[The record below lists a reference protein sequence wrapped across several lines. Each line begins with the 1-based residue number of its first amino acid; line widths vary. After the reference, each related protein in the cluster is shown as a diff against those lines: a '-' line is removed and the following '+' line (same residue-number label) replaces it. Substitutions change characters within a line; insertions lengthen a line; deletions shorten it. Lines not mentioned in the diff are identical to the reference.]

1 MKTQIFR
8 WLLCA
13 AGLFALTACDSN
25 NDNDSSGDNTKQE
38 STNYPS
44 EVPTTVAQALAS
56 LYPSAS
62 YVSSETLPDGRLVV
76 TINDGNIQKEAY
88 FTSDNQWIQ
97 TQWPVTEASLPAA
110 VSNALAND
118 AAFEGY
124 TFDFGYFIEYPS
136 GENAYNLHL
145 KKEGS
150 LDMVVNLAPD
160 GSMILG

>member
-1 MKTQIFR
+1 MKTRISR

-13 AGLFALTACDSN
+13 GALFTLIACDSN
-25 NDNDSSGDNTKQE
+25 NDNNNGGDNTKPE
-38 STNYPS
+38 STDYPA
-44 EVPTTVAQALAS
+44 EVPASVAQALVT

-62 YVSSETLPDGRLVV
+62 YVSSEALPDGRFVV
-76 TINDGNIQKEAY
+76 TINDGDTQKEAY
-88 FTSDNQWIQ
+88 FTSNDQWIQ
-97 TQWPVTEASLPAA
+97 TQWSVTEADLPAA
-110 VSNALAND
+110 VSNALASD

-145 KKEGS
+145 KKAGS
-150 LDMVVNLAPD
+150 LDMAVNLAPD